1 MTLHILG
8 TIGAGA
14 DSGGGAFGPKSVQ
27 VLPTSRA
34 DIAVRQS
41 AGPGMSVLLLHAPAS
56 SKDAFDALFQKELA
70 SDYRMI
76 AIDLPGHGASGEA
89 HDPASAYTTEGYAD
103 CALET
108 LERLGVERA
117 FVVDASQDG
126 WIGRELATIFPG
138 LLGLAVLGPSNADYV
153 DDDDRGA
160 PPVFQL
166 PEFSEASLKPV
177 LKRMERRETALT
189 LSPLLWYGG

>member
-103 CALET
+103 ARSKRWSDSASNVHSSST
-108 LERLGVERA
+108 PRRTVGSAANWRRSSRA
-117 FVVDASQDG
+117 CSVSPSLARATPTMSTTT
-126 WIGRELATIFPG
+126 IGRPAGFP
-138 LLGLAVLGPSNADYV
+138 
-153 DDDDRGA
+153 
-160 PPVFQL
+160 
-166 PEFSEASLKPV
+166 
-177 LKRMERRETALT
+177 TA
-189 LSPLLWYGG
+189 

>member
-1 MTLHILG
+1 MTMQILG
-8 TIGAGA
+8 TIGGDVGSGA
-14 DSGGGAFGPKSVQ
+14 GAFGPKSMQ

-41 AGPGMSVLLLHAPAS
+41 GGPGMSVLLLHAPAS
-56 SKDAFDALFQKELA
+56 SKDMFDGLFQNEIA
-70 SDYRMI
+70 NDYRLI

-103 CALET
+103 SALET

-117 FVVDASQDG
+117 FVVDASEDG

-138 LLGLAVLGPSNADYV
+138 LLGLAVLGLTNAEYV

-166 PEFSEASLKPV
+166 PDFSDETLKPI
-177 LKRMERRETALT
+177 LKRMERREAALT